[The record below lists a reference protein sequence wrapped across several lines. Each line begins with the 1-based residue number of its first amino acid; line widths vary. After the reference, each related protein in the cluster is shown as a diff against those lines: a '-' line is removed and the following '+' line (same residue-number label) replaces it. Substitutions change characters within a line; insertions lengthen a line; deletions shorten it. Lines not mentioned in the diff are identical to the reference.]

1 VTIEPAVISPELL
14 PDIKTPGQTKRPHA
28 SDYWVLT
35 KPDVNLL
42 ILVTV
47 GAGFCLAR
55 PTGFQGFPWVRL
67 FHTLFGTSLVA
78 SGSGVLNQVAERR
91 FDSLMRRTA
100 RRPLASGRI
109 APLGALWFG
118 IFLSAAGAIY
128 LAFAVNL
135 LAGLLALLTLTLYLG
150 IYTPLKRKTSFCTL
164 VGAIP
169 GAIPPLIGWAAA
181 SGCLSAG
188 AWILYATLF
197 LWQFPHFMSIAWMY
211 REDYARAG
219 YLTLP
224 RGRWRDRSM
233 ALQSLLP
240 ALALIPI
247 CSIPALLG
255 QTGVCYAVLAP
266 LLSLA
271 FFCESARLPLSRS
284 NAVARQLLHASILY
298 LPAVFL
304 LMVLDRK

>member
-1 VTIEPAVISPELL
+1 MTIEPAVISPELL

-128 LAFAVNL
+128 LASAVNL
-135 LAGLLALLTLTLYLG
+135 LAGLLALLTSTLYLG

-188 AWILYATLF
+188 AWILRNAFSLAIPSLHVDRLDVQRGLCPGGIF
-197 LWQFPHFMSIAWMY
+197 DAS
-211 REDYARAG
+211 ARAMERTQHG
-219 YLTLP
+219 
-224 RGRWRDRSM
+224 
-233 ALQSLLP
+233 
-240 ALALIPI
+240 LA
-247 CSIPALLG
+247 
-255 QTGVCYAVLAP
+255 
-266 LLSLA
+266 
-271 FFCESARLPLSRS
+271 ESATGTGINSYLFDTSPVGS
-284 NAVARQLLHASILY
+284 NGRVLCRFGSSDQFGILL
-298 LPAVFL
+298 
-304 LMVLDRK
+304 